1 MPLHFRHLAVL
12 AALAITLTSASG
24 VSAAPGNPNYKLTG
38 TVHLPGSTH
47 WDFIAFDPD
56 HQRLFIT
63 RGESVDVFDIATQK
77 VTGSIT
83 GLNGTHGIALASAL
97 NIGFV
102 SNGKANNTTIFDL
115 TSLQP
120 IATIP
125 TGNKPDA
132 IVYDPATQLAYVA
145 DADGDDVTVI
155 DAKKKE
161 VTGTIKLGGDPE
173 FMALDGSGHLYVNLE
188 NKSQIAVVDT
198 KTLKVLTSYNLAP
211 VCEGPTG
218 LSIDV
223 SQHRLFASC
232 ANKVMLV
239 VDATT
244 AKIIDTLPI
253 GDHSD
258 AALFDPATRLIFS
271 SNGDGT
277 LTIIGASSADH
288 YSVLQTAKTMT
299 TARTM
304 TLNPATHEIYL
315 VAAETEGFDPPN
327 EKHPTP
333 RPHIKPDTFMV
344 LTVTPTTKN
353 KTGH

>member
-1 MPLHFRHLAVL
+1 MLAQLRHFAMLSAFAVIMIS
-12 AALAITLTSASG
+12 ANGASASA
-24 VSAAPGNPNYKLTG
+24 SSPDYKLASTL
-38 TVHLPGSTH
+38 HLPGSTR

-56 HQRLFIT
+56 HRRLYIT
-63 RGESVDVFDIATQK
+63 RGESVDVLDIATQK
-77 VTGSIT
+77 IAGSIT
-83 GLNGTHGIALASAL
+83 DLNGTHGIALASAL
-97 NIGFV
+97 NVGFV

-145 DADGDDVTVI
+145 DADSDDVTVI

-161 VTGTIKLGGDPE
+161 VSGTIKLDGDPE
-173 FMALDGSGHLYVNLE
+173 FMALDGAGHLYVNLE

-198 KTLKVLTSYNLAP
+198 KTLKVLTNYNLAP
-211 VCEGPTG
+211 NCEGPTG

-223 SQHRLFASC
+223 SKNRLFASC

-239 VDATT
+239 VDAT
-244 AKIIDTLPI
+244 AGKIIDTLPI

-258 AALFDPATRLIFS
+258 ATLFDPATKLVFS

-277 LTIIGASSADH
+277 LTVIGASRADH

-304 TLNPATHEIYL
+304 ALDPATHQIYL